1 MCGHNHDKPITI
13 FRGDDTDAFGL
24 RTITIK
30 LTGDLDLTTAKAKF
44 VLLGY
49 AKEWNE
55 IPASGELTMV
65 MTAAQTKQLP
75 LGLAMGTLTLLDGTK
90 NLTVCNT
97 IPFFITNRVDEK
109 QIDEFRIDVKLAVD
123 TEVNIEFKVEGPK
136 GDPGEAATIEVGT
149 VRTVASDEPAAVRNV
164 GTPNAAVF
172 DFDIPRGES
181 GFSEWEVDGNR
192 LKPTIEGVTGL
203 ALPALANTSSIG
215 GKYTLADV
223 KNLCNALLNALK
235 G

>member
-1 MCGHNHDKPITI
+1 MTGCEHKMRKPITI

-30 LTGDLDLTTAKAKF
+30 LTGDLDLTDAKAEF
-44 VLLGY
+44 ALLGY
-49 AKEWNE
+49 NKKWNE

-65 MTAAQTKQLP
+65 MSSADTKAFP
-75 LGLAMGTLTLLDGTK
+75 IGMAFGTLTLLDGNK

-136 GDPGEAATIEVGT
+136 GDAATIEVGT
-149 VRTVASDEPAAVRNV
+149 VTTLEPNEQAYVENV
-164 GTPNAAVF
+164 GTENAAVF
-172 DFDIPRGES
+172 NFGIPRGEKGDDS
-181 GFSEWEVDGNR
+181 WEIYGDKLKPSVDGVN
-192 LKPTIEGVTGL
+192 GL
-203 ALPALANTSSIG
+203 ALPALANTASIE

-223 KNLCNALLNALK
+223 KNLCNALLKALK